1 MFSCLFPEVVAV
13 VTEIDVFHVLRVV
26 LHIDD
31 VVFLALFLLA
41 VLVWTRDIVH
51 MRKSRVVLDIGV
63 NEHRVLDSLVLIIC
77 ADAEAGIRIFWIF
90 CEVAIFAIEG
100 NASFGITDIQHVS
113 AHSTELHCE
122 LGILM

>member
-1 MFSCLFPEVVAV
+1 MVA
-13 VTEIDVFHVLRVV
+13 EIDVFHVLRVV

-31 VVFLALFLLA
+31 VILFGFFFGT

-51 MRKSRVVLDIGV
+51 MRKSRVVLDIWV
-63 NEHRVLDSLVLIIC
+63 DEHGILDGLVLIVRT
-77 ADAEAGIRIFWIF
+77 DTEAGIRIFWIF

-100 NASFGITDIQHVS
+100 NACFGITDIQHIS